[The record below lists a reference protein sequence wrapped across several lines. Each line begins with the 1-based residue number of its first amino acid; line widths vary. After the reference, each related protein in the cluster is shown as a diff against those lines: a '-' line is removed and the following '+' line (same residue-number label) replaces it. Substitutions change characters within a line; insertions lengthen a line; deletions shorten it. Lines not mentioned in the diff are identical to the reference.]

1 MKSRGRQVKD
11 IAGQKFNKLLV
22 LEYVGIQ
29 NHRAIWK
36 CKCDCGTI
44 KNFTGQDLRNKNTNS
59 CGCYMIEQIK
69 KANTKHK
76 ATLNKKPTGTYK
88 SWSSMKAR
96 CYRKS
101 CIEYERYG
109 GRGIEVCERWKNSFE
124 NFLEDMGE
132 RPESYSLERKDPN
145 KNYEPSNCCW
155 IPFNQQA
162 RNTRKTVWVILN
174 GEKMIQ
180 SDAAKLLN
188 KNKTTIY
195 EWRKYPHRI
204 PKDLDIIFTS

>member
-11 IAGQKFNKLLV
+11 IAGRKFNKLLV

-69 KANTKHK
+69 KANTTHQ
-76 ATLNKKPTGTYK
+76 ATQNRKPTGTYK
-88 SWSSMKAR
+88 SWYSMKSR

-109 GRGIEVCERWKNSFE
+109 GRGIEVCERWRNSFE

-132 RPESYSLERKDPN
+132 RPEGYSIERKDFN
-145 KNYEPSNCCW
+145 GNYEPSNCCW
-155 IPFNQQA
+155 IHNSQQA
-162 RNTRKTVWVILN
+162 KNRRNNKYVVLN
-174 GEKMIQ
+174 GEKLIY
-180 SDAAKLLN
+180 SDAARALN
-188 KNKTTIY
+188 LNPSTISRWKREPQY
-195 EWRKYPHRI
+195 I
-204 PKDLDIIFTS
+204 PKNISLIYI